1 MTHNAEA
8 AVSPIRYP
16 APGRGISLSPRAAV
30 YLSPADLLSG
40 PLARGV
46 VAAGRARFLGGGE
59 RAFCCVY
66 LAARAEAKV
75 SVYRLAVAEA
85 ENLHPEA
92 DAALAALA
100 APLPDFAGLT
110 MDRPRVMGI
119 VNVTPD
125 SFSDGGERF
134 DRKTAVQA
142 GLAMAGAGADI
153 IDVGGESTRPGAE
166 AVSPDEEIRRVVP
179 VIRDLAERGLCVSV
193 DTRHAA
199 VMAAALAAGA
209 RIVNDIAA
217 LADPGAVAAVR
228 DAGAAAVL
236 MHMQGE
242 PRTMQSAPSY
252 AYAPLDVYDG
262 LKGRLEA
269 CLAAGIRRENLCVDP
284 GIGFGKTLEHNLSI
298 LRWLALYRALG
309 VPVLLGASRK
319 RLIAAACGDVPPKA
333 RLPGSLAIALA
344 GVHAG
349 VNIVRVHDVAETVQA
364 IRMQEA
370 VDHAE

>member
-1 MTHNAEA
+1 MHSILLFASLGLALAVGLWLHRCDARVMATPRRFDPIVDGLPA
-8 AVSPIRYP
+8 AVISAGYGLLVAVTGRP
-16 APGRGISLSPRAAV
+16 AL
-30 YLSPADLLSG
+30 
-40 PLARGV
+40 
-46 VAAGRARFLGGGE
+46 
-59 RAFCCVY
+59 
-66 LAARAEAKV
+66 
-75 SVYRLAVAEA
+75 
-85 ENLHPEA
+85 
-92 DAALAALA
+92 
-100 APLPDFAGLT
+100 
-110 MDRPRVMGI
+110 
-119 VNVTPD
+119 
-125 SFSDGGERF
+125 
-134 DRKTAVQA
+134 A

-217 LADPGAVAAVR
+217 LADPGAVAVVR